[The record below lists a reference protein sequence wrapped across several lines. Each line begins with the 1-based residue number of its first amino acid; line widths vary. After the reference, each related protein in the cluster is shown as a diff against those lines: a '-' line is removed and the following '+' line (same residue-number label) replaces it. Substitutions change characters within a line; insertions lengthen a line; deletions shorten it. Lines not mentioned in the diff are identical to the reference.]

1 MINTIRLHT
10 KSLSL
15 VLLIF
20 LGFLINAQ
28 SIPSPPR
35 QIVYDNQNVSK
46 IYITI
51 PPDSLSAIFNNV
63 NSDKEYKSLFIFD
76 HNGIKDTI
84 DEVGFRLRGN
94 TSRYS
99 QKKSFKISFNSFI
112 NGERWNG
119 VKGLNI
125 NGEHN
130 DPSISRA
137 RICWNL
143 LEDLDLAS
151 ARTNHVKLYVNN
163 SYYGVYANVEHIN
176 DDFVLQRFGD
186 DSGNLYKCLWP
197 ATLEYISNNP
207 NDYKFTSGG
216 RRTYDLK
223 TNTNDDDYT
232 DLSNFINVLNNAS
245 NSDLPCALDSIFDVN
260 EYLYYLAFE
269 IAIGHWDNHAYNKNN
284 FYLYQNPTDGLMH
297 YIPFDL
303 DNTLGIDW
311 VGQNWATRNINNW
324 GNISNY
330 NALYQRVLGIPE
342 YKMKMQLLLKKVLEQ
357 MTSNNFINR
366 SLSIKNQL
374 FNHVKNDIF
383 YTYDYG
389 YDTNDFWQSWTS
401 AAGGHVDFGINPYIA
416 NRNSSAMSQFL
427 SGNSKPVLLG
437 GVISGKSNKGSLT
450 ITIDALDE
458 NSLSQ
463 VIFNYRNIGNS
474 TWTTLALLDNGSSP
488 DKNAVDGTFSGT
500 FQPDQTSNGIEYYWT
515 ASDIQGQTARYPSC
529 SFFSHSLHSK
539 SPVVIN
545 ELMSRN
551 SNNLSDQNGDFSD
564 WIELYNP
571 TGSSIDLTNIFI
583 SDKISNLEKFHLKSK
598 TLPSQGYLLLWASGD
613 TTQYGNHL
621 PFKLSGNGETLY
633 LSYKE
638 ANGTFITLDKI
649 KFPASIT
656 NQSYGRI
663 YDGNSRWVTFQN
675 YPTPNA
681 SNSGILSFNQEKVLN
696 PPFPYPNPHSD
707 FFTYK
712 NTLDEPSEILLHN
725 QLGQLIYHSKIGKN
739 QEIRIENNGLS
750 GLYILTAR
758 YSSQTLKFKLNKL

>member
-1 MINTIRLHT
+1 MINTIRLNT

-20 LGFLINAQ
+20 LGFLLKAQ

-35 QIVYDNQNVSK
+35 QIVFDNQNVSK

-51 PPDSLSAIFNNV
+51 PSDSLSAIFNNV
-63 NSDKEYKSLFIFD
+63 YSDKEYKSQFIFD

-94 TSRYS
+94 TSRNS

-151 ARTNHVKLYVNN
+151 ARTSHVKLYINN

-176 DDFVLQRFGD
+176 DDFVLHRFGD

-216 RRTYDLK
+216 RRAYDLK
-223 TNTNDDDYT
+223 TNTNTDDYT
-232 DLSNFINVLNNAS
+232 DLSNFINVLNNVS
-245 NSDLPCALDSIFDVN
+245 NSDLPCALESIFDVN

-366 SLSIKNQL
+366 SLNIKNQL

-427 SGNSKPVLLG
+427 SGNSKPVLLS
-437 GVISGKSNKGSLT
+437 GVISGKSNEGPLT
-450 ITIDALDE
+450 ISIDALDE
-458 NSLSQ
+458 SSLSQ

-474 TWTTLALLDNGSSP
+474 TWTTLALLDNGSIP
-488 DKNAVDGTFSGT
+488 DKNAGDGTFSGA
-500 FQPDQTSNGIEYYWT
+500 FQPDQTCNGIEYYWT
-515 ASDIQGQTARYPSC
+515 ALDIQGQTARYPC

-539 SPVVIN
+539 PPVVIN

-571 TGSSIDLTNIFI
+571 SGSSIDLTNIFI
-583 SDKISNLEKFHLKSK
+583 SDKISNPERFHLKSN

-613 TTQYGNHL
+613 TSQYNNHL
-621 PFKLSGNGETLY
+621 PFRLSGNGETLY
-633 LSYKE
+633 LSYRE
-638 ANGTFITLDKI
+638 ANGTFKTLDKI

-656 NQSYGRI
+656 NQSYGRM
-663 YDGNSRWVTFQN
+663 YDGNNRWVTFQN

-681 SNSGILSFNQEKVLN
+681 NNSGILSFYKEKVLI
-696 PPFPYPNPHSD
+696 PPFPYPNPHID
-707 FFTYK
+707 FFIYK
-712 NTLDEPSEILLHN
+712 NTLDEPSEISLHN
-725 QLGQLIYHSKIGKN
+725 QLGQLIYHAKIGKN

>member
-1 MINTIRLHT
+1 MINTIRLNT

-20 LGFLINAQ
+20 LGFLLKAQ

-35 QIVYDNQNVSK
+35 QIVYNNQNVSK

-51 PPDSLSAIFNNV
+51 PSDSLSAIFNNV
-63 NSDKEYKSLFIFD
+63 YSDKEYKSQFIFD

-94 TSRYS
+94 TSRNS

-151 ARTNHVKLYVNN
+151 ARTSHVKLYVNN

-216 RRTYDLK
+216 RRAYDLK

-232 DLSNFINVLNNAS
+232 DLSNFITVLNNAS
-245 NSDLPCALDSIFDVN
+245 NSDLPCALESIFDVN

-437 GVISGKSNKGSLT
+437 GVISGKSNKGPLT

-458 NSLSQ
+458 SSLSQ

-488 DKNAVDGTFSGT
+488 DKNVADGTFSGA

-515 ASDIQGQTARYPSC
+515 ASDIQGQTARYPC

-539 SPVVIN
+539 PPVVIN

-551 SNNLSDQNGDFSD
+551 SNNLPDQNGDFSD

-583 SDKISNLEKFHLKSK
+583 SDKISNPEKFHLKSN

-613 TTQYGNHL
+613 TSQYNNHL

-656 NQSYGRI
+656 NQSYGRT
-663 YDGNSRWVTFQN
+663 YDGNNRWVTFQN

-681 SNSGILSFNQEKVLN
+681 SNSGILSFNKEKVLI

-707 FFTYK
+707 FFIYK
-712 NTLDEPSEILLHN
+712 NTLDEPSEISLHN
-725 QLGQLIYHSKIGKN
+725 QLGQLIYHAKIEKN

>member
-1 MINTIRLHT
+1 MINTIRLNT

-20 LGFLINAQ
+20 LGFLLKAQ

-35 QIVYDNQNVSK
+35 QIVYNNQNVSK

-51 PPDSLSAIFNNV
+51 PSDSLSAIFNNV
-63 NSDKEYKSLFIFD
+63 YSDKEYKSQFIFD

-94 TSRYS
+94 TSRNS

-151 ARTNHVKLYVNN
+151 ARTNHVKLYINN

-216 RRTYDLK
+216 RRAYDLK

-232 DLSNFINVLNNAS
+232 DLSNFITVLNNAS
-245 NSDLPCALDSIFDVN
+245 NSDLPCALESIFDVN

-416 NRNSSAMSQFL
+416 NRNSSAMIQFL

-437 GVISGKSNKGSLT
+437 GVISGKSNEAPLT

-458 NSLSQ
+458 SSLSQ

-488 DKNAVDGTFSGT
+488 DKNVADGTFSGA

-515 ASDIQGQTARYPSC
+515 ASDIQGQTARYPC

-539 SPVVIN
+539 PPVVIN

-583 SDKISNLEKFHLKSK
+583 SDKISNPEKFHLKSN

-613 TTQYGNHL
+613 TSQYNNHL

-649 KFPASIT
+649 KFPGSIT

-663 YDGNSRWVTFQN
+663 YDGNNPWVTFHN

-681 SNSGILSFNQEKVLN
+681 SNSGILSFNEEKVLI
-696 PPFPYPNPHSD
+696 PPFPYPNPHLD
-707 FFTYK
+707 FFVYK
-712 NTLDEPSEILLHN
+712 NTLDEPSEISLHN
-725 QLGQLIYHSKIGKN
+725 QLGQLIYHAKVEKN